1 MKWYNLIKKFL
12 NTIKQDRTQ
21 LSTMRDDINSNTGE
35 CTKLLYRL
43 EECELQVKLNK
54 ALIVELEARKQDKY
68 NAT

>member
-1 MKWYNLIKKFL
+1 MRWYNLIKKFL

-35 CTKLLYRL
+35 CAKLLYRL
-43 EECELQVKLNK
+43 EECELQVKLSK